1 MRALRPLLFGLVLAA
16 VGFAIGIGGTGLVR
30 VALLGRESSEWW
42 STDLSWTMGTPLAL
56 LGWLAGVGGWKYW
69 AREWFG
75 MKAEEC
81 PTTGIGRYFEFNTD
95 HKVIG
100 IQYIVTFVVLFLLSG
115 LFAMLIRWELMR
127 PGMGVFETIGSWPLF
142 DTTGEDMY
150 NAAMSF
156 HGITMV
162 AVAVAT
168 LLGGFGNY
176 VVPLMI
182 GARDMA
188 YPKLNAFTFW
198 LVPPVAILLV
208 VAVLMGGWDTGW
220 TAYPPL
226 SVITKSGQVLFNLA
240 VILFGLVSIFGAI
253 NFISTIIYERAE
265 GMTWSRLPIFVW
277 GAFAGSLIAF
287 FFTQAFA
294 AGLIMILF
302 DRVLHTSFFQSA
314 EGGSAL
320 LYEHVFWFYSHPAVY
335 VMVLPG
341 FAIVLEILAHF
352 SRKPLF
358 AYRWAVGALLSI
370 VAISGIVWAHHMFT
384 SGMSDYLHAPF
395 LVLTEIISIPTGL
408 IFLAGLGTVW
418 AGRLWMRVPMLFAM
432 SVLFNFTIGGITGIY
447 LADVPTDL
455 HLHDTYFVVAHFH
468 YTIVGGEIFALFAGV
483 YYWFPKMFGRMY
495 NERLAQIHFWMMF
508 IGFQVVFIPMFQVGV
523 KGMNRRIADY
533 PESYGDLNAFI
544 SIAAFFLGASFLVFV
559 VNMVTTFVRGPAAE
573 ANPWRART
581 LEWQVSSPPPP
592 YNFATD
598 PVVTG
603 LPYDYGVP
611 DARPHVR
618 MTPMPAPAAGDG
630 GGGGGA

>member
-1 MRALRPLLFGLVLAA
+1 MRALRIPIVAGLLLAL
-16 VGFAIGIGGTGLVR
+16 VGFAFGVGLTGIVR
-30 VALLGRESSEWW
+30 VGALGKDEFW
-42 STDLSWTMGTPLAL
+42 STDLSWSMAYPLAL
-56 LGWLAGVGGWKYW
+56 IGWLAGVGGWKYW
-69 AREWFG
+69 GRAWFG
-75 MKAEEC
+75 RDVEEC
-81 PTTGIGRYFEFNTD
+81 PTSGLGRYFEFNTD

-100 IQYIVTFVVLFLLSG
+100 IQYLVTFVVLFLLSG
-115 LFAMLIRWELMR
+115 LFAMLIRWELAS
-127 PGMGVFETIGSWPLF
+127 PGMDLF
-142 DTTGEDMY
+142 NEDQY

-188 YPKLNAFTFW
+188 FPRVNAFTYW
-198 LVPPVAILLV
+198 LVPPVAVLLV

-220 TAYPPL
+220 TGYPPL

-240 VILFGLVSIFGAI
+240 VITFGLVSIFGAI
-253 NFISTIIYERAE
+253 NFLVTIIYERAP

-277 GAFAGSLIAF
+277 ATFAGSLIAF

-294 AGLIMILF
+294 AALLMVLF
-302 DRVLHTSFFQSA
+302 DRVLRTSFFGAA

-341 FAIVLEILAHF
+341 FGIVLEVLTHF

-358 AYRWAVGALLSI
+358 AYRWAVGGLLGI
-370 VAISGIVWAHHMFT
+370 VGLSGIVWAHHMFT
-384 SGMSDYLHAPF
+384 SGMADYLHAPF

-408 IFLAGLGTVW
+408 IFLAGLGTIW
-418 AGRLWMRVPMLFAM
+418 AGRLWLRTPMLFALA
-432 SVLFNFTIGGITGIY
+432 VLFNFTIGGLTGIY

-468 YTIVGGEIFALFAGV
+468 YTIVGGEIFALFAGL

-495 NERLAQIHFWMMF
+495 NETLARVHFWMMF
-508 IGFQVVFIPMFQVGV
+508 IGFQVAFIPMFQVGV
-523 KGMNRRIADY
+523 KGMNRRVADY
-533 PESYGDLNAFI
+533 PDAYADFNLFI
-544 SIAAFFLGASFLVFV
+544 SIAAFFMGASFIVFV
-559 VNMVTTFVRGPAAE
+559 WNMVATFVRGPAAK

-581 LEWQVSSPPPP
+581 LEWQVSSPPPVH
-592 YNFATD
+592 NFVTD
-598 PVVTG
+598 PVITG
-603 LPYDYGVP
+603 HPYDYGVP
-611 DARPHVR
+611 NALPHARV
-618 MTPMPAPAAGDG
+618 APTAGDG
-630 GGGGGA
+630 GA